1 MTMLCDVRDRVPGRA
16 ERGGTGPVF
25 ICPSLSGLPMPA
37 GLWLS
42 ILPIHDANAYV
53 DEDWVLEGPA
63 SERDRLYFGV
73 FALDR
78 LRSPD
83 RLLERLRAK
92 GVSRIANLPTVSF
105 FDATTAAN
113 LGALGFRPERELAF
127 LLQARRAGFGVA
139 FCTGQESSVG
149 PAERRE
155 LDFVIVHD
163 RPGAALSVFPA

>member
-1 MTMLCDVRDRVPGRA
+1 MLCDVRDRVPGPA

-25 ICPSLSGLPMPA
+25 ICPSLSGLPMPS

-83 RLLERLRAK
+83 RLLDRLRAK
-92 GVSRIANLPTVSF
+92 GISRIANLPTVSF
-105 FDATTAAN
+105 FDATTGAN
-113 LGALGFRPERELAF
+113 LAALEFRPELELAF
-127 LLQARRAGFGVA
+127 LLRARRAGFGVA
-139 FCTGQESSVG
+139 FCTGQENAVG
-149 PAERRE
+149 AAERRE
-155 LDFVIVHD
+155 LDFILVHD
-163 RPGAALSVFPA
+163 RPGSTLRLVTA

>member
-1 MTMLCDVRDRVPGRA
+1 MLCDVRDRVPGQA
-16 ERGGTGPVF
+16 ERGGSAPMF
-25 ICPSLSGLPMPA
+25 ICPSLLGLPMPS

-53 DEDWVLEGPA
+53 DEDWVLEGPT

-83 RLLERLRAK
+83 RLLGRLRAK
-92 GVSRIANLPTVSF
+92 GISRIANLPTVAF
-105 FDATTAAN
+105 FDATTRAN
-113 LGALGFRPERELAF
+113 LAALDFSPELELAF
-127 LLQARRAGFGVA
+127 LLRARRAGFGVA
-139 FCTGQESSVG
+139 FCTGQESTVA

-155 LDFVIVHD
+155 LDFLILHD
-163 RPGAALSVFPA
+163 RPGTKLRVIPA